1 MAADHRD
8 AAKHVESR
16 GALVDQKCR
25 DAAARAFG
33 LVGHR
38 HQDGEIGVLGAADP
52 DLAAVD
58 HPFVAVAN
66 RAGDHRS
73 RIGAGAGLGNA
84 DRRYRLAA
92 RVGPEIGLALLF
104 IGGDHQHAQIGRVRR
119 KRVGRHRLA
128 QLLVDPDHG
137 LHRQVRAAELARR
150 IEPPQSELTGLG
162 VDGLALRFRQSGSL
176 AAAFALEY
184 LRLERHER
192 VGDEAR
198 HQLLEHPMLFAELE
212 IHEPSLGWRPPQF
225 TWVSRAMAS
234 ASPSAPGRRH
244 ESCPTSAGSARGL
257 PPRSGARACR
267 RPGEAAQRALPGPLT
282 KILGNSRSNFL
293 RRII

>member
-1 MAADHRD
+1 MSRQAWICVAASATHHWMVWRS
-8 AAKHVESR
+8 ASGAPNVTRWRACSQIMSTARWAMPMHQHAICTRRVE
-16 GALVDQKCR
+16 
-25 DAAARAFG
+25 
-33 LVGHR
+33 
-38 HQDGEIGVLGAADP
+38 
-52 DLAAVD
+52 
-58 HPFVAVAN
+58 
-66 RAGDHRS
+66 S

-137 LHRQVRAAELARR
+137 FQRQVRAAELARR

-162 VDGLALRFRQSGSL
+162 IDGLALRFRQSGSL

>member
-1 MAADHRD
+1 MTADHRN
-8 AAKHVESR
+8 AAKDVEPRRS
-16 GALVDQKCR
+16 LVDQER
-25 DAAARAFG
+25 RNPAARTFG

-38 HQDGEIGVLGAADP
+38 HQNGEIGVRGAADP

-119 KRVGRHRLA
+119 KRVGRHRFA
-128 QLLVDPDHG
+128 KLLVDPDHG
-137 LHRQVRAAELARR
+137 LHRQVRAVELGRR
-150 IEPPQSELTGLG
+150 IEPPQPELAGLG
-162 VDGLALRFRQSGSL
+162 VDGLALRFRQSRSL
-176 AAAFALEY
+176 AAAFALQY

-198 HQLLEHPMLFAELE
+198 HQFLEHPMLFAELE
-212 IHEPSLGWRPPQF
+212 IHEPSLGSRPAAVYVGLARNSQRGAD
-225 TWVSRAMAS
+225 RAR
-234 ASPSAPGRRH
+234 PSARKMPDVRRQCPGICRRAPARGRR
-244 ESCPTSAGSARGL
+244 L
-257 PPRSGARACR
+257 NKRSNRRICIRR
-267 RPGEAAQRALPGPLT
+267 RPGNTA
-282 KILGNSRSNFL
+282 
-293 RRII
+293 